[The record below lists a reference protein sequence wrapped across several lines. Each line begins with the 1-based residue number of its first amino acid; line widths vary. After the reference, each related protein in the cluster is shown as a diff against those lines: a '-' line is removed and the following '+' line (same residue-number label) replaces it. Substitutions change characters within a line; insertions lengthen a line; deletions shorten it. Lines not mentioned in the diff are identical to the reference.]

1 MRNDMNLARNPFEPT
16 ATGVPVHGNLLELGT
31 THDQI
36 RTFLDNS
43 HGIAGPKV
51 LIVKGEYGSGKTCI
65 MRWLHEHIFPQ
76 RRVKSFY
83 FRDPGVH
90 FYRLADTLLRTV
102 GRKDF
107 AKFLWEL
114 AHTYVNLPYH
124 GNLFRSGFENFVLSG
139 NTRAR
144 RDQITN
150 AFQDAILKADD
161 PAITND
167 EEIAHCLARI
177 VTTTVTKPYF
187 EYRDF
192 IPKSRTSVV
201 PESEEP
207 AFFESILKTI
217 LHGTNAKEIAFVI
230 DEFEEISLQKRLT
243 RRAAHEYL
251 TTLKRLIDL
260 SEEQSLHFWLIL
272 SMTPPAYDKTIELQP
287 ALQERLA
294 RKPVDID
301 QLDGDAARQ
310 LVLARL
316 RAARPSVS
324 SSTLF
329 PFPDDLTTAPLLQ
342 PTTYA
347 NPRRLIKVCFTAIA
361 RASNTTALPFEK
373 EYMREIEEAL
383 YGESESSSI

>member
-1 MRNDMNLARNPFEPT
+1 MRNEMNLDCNPFEPT
-16 ATGVPVHGNLLELGT
+16 ATGVPVHGDLLELHT
-31 THDQI
+31 ADQV
-36 RTFLDNS
+36 RAFLDDS
-43 HGIAGPKV
+43 HGAAGPKV
-51 LIVKGEYGSGKTCI
+51 LIIKGDYGSGKTCV
-65 MRWLHEHIFPQ
+65 MRWLHEHEFPR

-114 AHTYVNLPYH
+114 AHTYVNLPYS
-124 GNLFRSGFENFVLSG
+124 GNLFRDGFEDFVLRD
-139 NTRAR
+139 NTRAER
-144 RDQITN
+144 EQITN
-150 AFQDAILKADD
+150 DFQNAILQIRD
-161 PAITND
+161 PDITND

-192 IPKSRTSVV
+192 VPKSRTSVV

-207 AFFESILKTI
+207 AFFESLLKTI
-217 LHGTNAKEIAFVI
+217 LHGNNAREIAFVI

-260 SEEQSLHFWLIL
+260 SEEHSLHFWLIL

-294 RKPVDID
+294 RKPVDIG

-316 RAARPSVS
+316 SAVRSSVS
-324 SSTLF
+324 DSTLF

-342 PTTYA
+342 PATYSS
-347 NPRRLIKVCFTAIA
+347 PRRLIKVCFTAIA
-361 RASNTTALPFEK
+361 RATDETSLPFDK
-373 EYMREIEEAL
+373 QYLAKVEESL

>member
-1 MRNDMNLARNPFEPT
+1 MRNEMNLAFNPFEPT
-16 ATGVPVHGNLLELGT
+16 ATGVPVHGDLLEFGT
-31 THDQI
+31 ADQI
-36 RTFLDNS
+36 RTFLDDS
-43 HGIAGPKV
+43 HGSAGPKV
-51 LIVKGEYGSGKTCI
+51 LIIKGDYGSGKTCV
-65 MRWLHEHIFPQ
+65 MRWLHEREFPK

-114 AHTYVNLPYH
+114 AHTYVNLPYS
-124 GNLFRSGFENFVLSG
+124 GNLFRDGFENFVLSG
-139 NTRAR
+139 NTPSSREK
-144 RDQITN
+144 ITN
-150 AFQDAILKADD
+150 AFQDAILQARD
-161 PAITND
+161 PRITKD

-192 IPKSRTSVV
+192 IPKSRTSIV

-217 LHGTNAKEIAFVI
+217 LHGNNAKEIAFVI

-243 RRAAHEYL
+243 RRATLEYL

-260 SEEQSLHFWLIL
+260 SEESSLHFWLIL
-272 SMTPPAYDKTIELQP
+272 SMTPPAYGKTIELQP
-287 ALQERLA
+287 ALRERLA
-294 RKPVDID
+294 RQPVDID
-301 QLDGDAARQ
+301 QLDGDAARK

-316 RAARPSVS
+316 SATRSAPDP
-324 SSTLF
+324 TLF
-329 PFPDDLTTAPLLQ
+329 PFPDDLTTAPLLR

-347 NPRRLIKVCFTAIA
+347 NPRCLIKVCFTAIA
-361 RASNTTALPFEK
+361 RADTATTLPFEK
-373 EYMREIEEAL
+373 KYLSEIEEAL
-383 YGESESSSI
+383 YGESESSSL